1 MTKSNAVRVHHAVAT
16 KASKNGVE
24 LKEVKK
30 GFTAIHADS
39 TKKATAPTAK
49 EALDK
54 VLKLVSKQE
63 ESEEEG
69 EEGGLIVVKEKYK
82 KKYAPHGGNCGD
94 GLAETLTSYRKR
106 SGKTS
111 ESAFAHVCRENK
123 IEPNRWSDTKNNGL
137 KWMALSN
144 VLRRRVRKSEEV
156 KIDGVAVTKL

>member
-1 MTKSNAVRVHHAVAT
+1 MTKNSAARVHHAVAT

-54 VLKLVSKQE
+54 VLKLVSKSE
-63 ESEEEG
+63 ESDDEEG
-69 EEGGLIVVKEKYK
+69 EGLVVVKEKYK

-94 GLAETLTSYRKR
+94 GLAETLTTYRKR
-106 SGKTS
+106 SGKSS
-111 ESAFAHVCRENK
+111 EVAFVNVCRENK
-123 IEPNRWSDTKNNGL
+123 IEPNRWAETKNNGL

-144 VLRRRVRKSEEV
+144 VLRRRIRKQEAVS
-156 KIDGVAVTKL
+156 IDGVSVTEL